1 MPLLMDLFITFAKV
15 GLFTFGGG
23 YAMLSLIENICVEKK
38 AWITHDEMMN
48 ITVMAESTPGP
59 VAINCSTYVGYK
71 KAGLI
76 GALVATI
83 GMVLPSFC
91 IIYLISRFLEGF
103 LEIGWVAAAFK
114 GIRLA
119 VGLLILDAGIKL
131 FKKLKKGLLQI
142 LILAASVICVVLMN
156 LLDLRLSS
164 VLIMLCAAAVSVLS
178 RLVGKQ
184 LRKGGSDDLS

>member
-142 LILAASVICVVLMN
+142 LILAASLICVVLMN